1 MEHSDCGA
9 TCVRIV
15 ARYFGKDIA
24 PAYLRSLCDSNR
36 LGVSVKDVAGMFSS
50 IHCDNVVLKIGLD
63 KADEMPLPAV
73 LYWDECHFVVLYRV
87 RKGRYYIVDPARG
100 KMKVSEER
108 MRDLWLDDS
117 GKGICILAEPT
128 DSFNED
134 KFPRPDTHH
143 RLSTLAA
150 KAFSG
155 NRCAFSMSII
165 LTVLMLCAEIAVP
178 FMFQTTVDR
187 GIADKDIGLI
197 WILVAGQF
205 AIFIG
210 NFVSGTIVEFIMTRL
225 GLDMSINMLSEYLT
239 KLVRLPLSFFE
250 RKTPS
255 DLIRKT
261 EDQNRIK
268 NFLVSF
274 PGSMFLTSITLLV
287 FSGLLIWLSPL
298 IFLLVVFFTG
308 IGMIWN
314 VSFLRKRREIDYS
327 YFSASSENA
336 NNLYELVYGMPE
348 IRANNAQNIRVA
360 VWEKVQ
366 RKINRLSLEGL
377 RLKIV
382 MDGGADIVNRIR
394 DVMVLGIC
402 ASLVVTGEMSI
413 GLMMTISYI
422 EGRIAGPFTSLVNSF
437 KTVQDASMSMDR
449 VEEIMRE
456 EEVCN
461 ENSKPPADCSVEL
474 RDVWFKYAGSTS
486 PFVLKGIS
494 TEIPQGKV
502 TAVVGESG
510 SGKSTLAKI
519 LLGLYE
525 PFAGSLMRGGIDSA
539 TADMEQWMKRCA
551 VVMQEGMVYSG
562 SIISNIAL
570 SDEKPDKER
579 CHLALKTACLD
590 DFVNSLPMGLDTRLG
605 NTGISLS
612 GGQKQRLL
620 IARAIYRNP
629 EMLVLDEA
637 TSSLDAATEARVMEN
652 IYDFSK
658 GKTVVVVAH
667 RLSTIRNADKIIFI
681 KDGQCS
687 ESGSHDEL
695 IGMRS
700 DYYTLVE
707 HQL

>member
-1 MEHSDCGA
+1 
-9 TCVRIV
+9 
-15 ARYFGKDIA
+15 
-24 PAYLRSLCDSNR
+24 
-36 LGVSVKDVAGMFSS
+36 
-50 IHCDNVVLKIGLD
+50 
-63 KADEMPLPAV
+63 
-73 LYWDECHFVVLYRV
+73 
-87 RKGRYYIVDPARG
+87 
-100 KMKVSEER
+100 
-108 MRDLWLDDS
+108 
-117 GKGICILAEPT
+117 
-128 DSFNED
+128 
-134 KFPRPDTHH
+134 
-143 RLSTLAA
+143 
-150 KAFSG
+150 
-155 NRCAFSMSII
+155 MSII

-327 YFSASSENA
+327 YFSASSEMQIIFMSSYTA
-336 NNLYELVYGMPE
+336 CRRFAR
-348 IRANNAQNIRVA
+348 ITHKNIRVA

-422 EGRIAGPFTSLVNSF
+422 RRTDHRTLYKSGKFFQNRPGRI
-437 KTVQDASMSMDR
+437 
-449 VEEIMRE
+449 
-456 EEVCN
+456 
-461 ENSKPPADCSVEL
+461 
-474 RDVWFKYAGSTS
+474 DVY
-486 PFVLKGIS
+486 
-494 TEIPQGKV
+494 
-502 TAVVGESG
+502 G
-510 SGKSTLAKI
+510 SGRRNH
-519 LLGLYE
+519 
-525 PFAGSLMRGGIDSA
+525 AGRGG
-539 TADMEQWMKRCA
+539 
-551 VVMQEGMVYSG
+551 MQ
-562 SIISNIAL
+562 
-570 SDEKPDKER
+570 
-579 CHLALKTACLD
+579 
-590 DFVNSLPMGLDTRLG
+590 
-605 NTGISLS
+605 
-612 GGQKQRLL
+612 
-620 IARAIYRNP
+620 
-629 EMLVLDEA
+629 
-637 TSSLDAATEARVMEN
+637 
-652 IYDFSK
+652 
-658 GKTVVVVAH
+658 
-667 RLSTIRNADKIIFI
+667 
-681 KDGQCS
+681 
-687 ESGSHDEL
+687 
-695 IGMRS
+695 
-700 DYYTLVE
+700 
-707 HQL
+707 